1 MGKGV
6 ATVGS
11 LGRQGNRHNCS
22 FCQTAMSLLH
32 RGEDPIC
39 SDLQSKISKP
49 AIKSVFQPT
58 LSAADGL
65 RNRHYLQLN
74 LQSSPANRH
83 YLQLKRR
90 PETHLI
96 VPNLDVVCWTE
107 LLDPTKPCQTLSGL
121 RRVWPPTNV
130 RFLHRSKPGFSVA
143 NNVGSNPSIA
153 GSVADNSGLNAFQ
166 LHIIPVGKWR

>member
-74 LQSSPANRH
+74 LQSSPANRY

-96 VPNLDVVCWTE
+96 VPNLDVVCWT
-107 LLDPTKPCQTLSGL
+107 
-121 RRVWPPTNV
+121 PTNV